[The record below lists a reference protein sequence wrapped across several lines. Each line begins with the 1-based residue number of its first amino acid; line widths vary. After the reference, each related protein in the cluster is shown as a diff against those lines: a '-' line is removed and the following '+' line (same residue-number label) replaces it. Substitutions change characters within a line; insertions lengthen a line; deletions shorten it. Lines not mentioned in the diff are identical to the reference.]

1 MNKSEV
7 NKFEQ
12 VSSGGHQISL
22 VGGGGLV
29 LEGSLYSE
37 AGALYSQVQCFMGN
51 GHMGHPQNRLT
62 DRLRWLAQISLKH
75 PIKPKKIPS
84 VDGVNDGV
92 MSCDCAT

>member
-37 AGALYSQVQCFMGN
+37 VQCFMGN
-51 GHMGHPQNRLT
+51 GHMGHPQNRLS

-84 VDGVNDGV
+84 VDGENDGV